1 MTAVAGLVSEL
12 LLAFPAVSLP
22 SMLHAHPSN
31 SRMYI
36 YLPPLIILFN
46 MRKTYLLS
54 SFACVV
60 PDLYWLNVRPQ
71 HSPKACSS
79 GLSAS
84 GYLR

>member
-22 SMLHAHPSN
+22 SMLKHILVTLPC
-31 SRMYI
+31 I
-36 YLPPLIILFN
+36 YFTILLFLFN